1 MKKIPFGYPIVNKD
15 ESKSISKVLD
25 GFIFAHGPNIK
36 EFEKN
41 FAKFTKAP
49 HAISVSSCTAGMH
62 LIYFTLNIGKG
73 DEVIVPSQTHV
84 ATAHAVEL
92 TGAKPI
98 FIDSDENTGNIDVNK
113 IEKKI
118 TKRTKAIAVVHFL
131 GLPANVIKIKR
142 IAKKYNLYLIEDCA
156 LSIGAKVNK
165 IHTGLIGDAG
175 VFSFYPVK
183 HITTGEGGMIIT
195 KNKNFAKKLK
205 LARGLGVDKS
215 FNERKVPGIYDVPA
229 LGFNYRMNEFQAA
242 IGIQQLKK
250 LPTFLKIRKKN
261 FNFLYN
267 QLNKIKE
274 LEVLPGRVKNL
285 IGSHYCI
292 SIILKKKFKNK
303 RKEIINFL
311 SKKGIGTSIY
321 YPQPVPRMSYYKK
334 KYNYDKKKFFNC
346 EKFSDNSIAL
356 PVGPHLKMKDC
367 KYIADQLTK
376 IIDNIKSQI

>member
-1 MKKIPFGYPIVNKD
+1 MKKIPFGYPMVNKE
-15 ESKSISKVLD
+15 ESKSISKVLG

-156 LSIGAKVNK
+156 LSVGAKVNK

-205 LARGLGVDKS
+205 LTRGLGVDKS

-267 QLNKIKE
+267 RLNKIKE

-292 SIILKKKFKNK
+292 SIILKNKFKNK

-367 KYIADQLTK
+367 KYIVDQLTK